1 MKRLYGVTFKNCL
14 STGKE
19 FYEKPF
25 ENKILPESTRQS
37 AEKLGLSS
45 LT

>member
-1 MKRLYGVTFKNCL
+1 MERLYGVTFKNCL
-14 STGKE
+14 NTGKE

-25 ENKILPESTRQS
+25 ENKILPESIGQS
-37 AEKLGLSS
+37 AEKLGLSC